1 MANEKNLRVPTSSEA
16 RENGKKG
23 GIASGKARRQKKL
36 LRECL
41 EILLEKE
48 MTDKKGETM
57 TGAEAL
63 SAKLFKEVFKET
75 PKNEPKKEL
84 FAVASDTPVYMVD
97 NSRTM
102 QPVINNKS
110 QVKVSFCP
118 LCGTKLM
125 EGSNFCH
132 LCGARMK

>member
-63 SAKLFKEVFKET
+63 SAKLFSEAMKGNVKAFEV
-75 PKNEPKKEL
+75 L
-84 FAVASDTPVYMVD
+84 RDTAGQKPVEKGVVSEID
-97 NSRTM
+97 TD
-102 QPVINNKS
+102 VIDE
-110 QVKVSFCP
+110 V
-118 LCGTKLM
+118 
-125 EGSNFCH
+125 E
-132 LCGARMK
+132 RMINDA